1 MKEIRHNWEL
11 FDKIYLTKV
20 ALRQRL
26 NKSLP
31 WINSLI
37 KSWEILEFEIR
48 QRKVYIIQSEFLKF
62 MIS

>member
-37 KSWEILEFEIR
+37 KSWEILQFRIR
-48 QRKVYIIQSEFLKF
+48 DRDVFIIRSEFIKF
-62 MIS
+62 LIS